1 MYIEL
6 EDINAILSSWPVLER
21 LYVTCQKEMPRL
33 GLKLKFHE
41 VNCLE
46 ELDSVGEVKMLCL
59 DPKNIQAPVEMKH
72 ISWFQINKSS
82 EFLAFSFTTM
92 TEEFLEERKADRMAK
107 K

>member
-6 EDINAILSSWPVLER
+6 EDIEAIKSSWPVLER

-33 GLKLKFHE
+33 GLKLKFQE

-72 ISWFQINKSS
+72 ISWFQINEYC
-82 EFLAFSFTTM
+82 EFV
-92 TEEFLEERKADRMAK
+92 EELE
-107 K
+107 